1 MLNIIHNQY
10 RPDRLQTLN
19 YELNRQEGV
28 EIWRLWPAILDSPVC
43 KGVSRAHKQI
53 VQFAKDWKI
62 PEVIIAEDDIKF
74 PAEDG
79 FKYFLSKK
87 PEDFDL
93 YLGGI
98 YRGEIKDGKTDDF
111 SGLHLYIIKQK
122 FYDTFLSINEEK
134 HLDTELKGKGDYHVC
149 YPFAAIQYSGYSDV
163 ERAKTNFEGL
173 LTDKLIYQ

>member
-1 MLNIIHNQY
+1 MNIIHNQY
-10 RPDRLQTLN
+10 RPDRWDNLMH
-19 YELNRQEGV
+19 ELNRQGITEYR
-28 EIWRLWPAILDSPVC
+28 IWPSVFDSPIC

-53 VQFAKDWKI
+53 VQFAQDVGL

-79 FKYFLSKK
+79 FKYFLKRK

>member
-1 MLNIIHNQY
+1 MHELSRQGIKDY
-10 RPDRLQTLN
+10 R
-19 YELNRQEGV
+19 
-28 EIWRLWPAILDSPVC
+28 IWPAVFDSPIC
-43 KGVSRAHKQI
+43 KGVSKAHKQI
-53 VQFAKDWKI
+53 VRCLRNL
-62 PEVIIAEDDIKF
+62 PEIIIAEDDIKF

-79 FKYFLSKK
+79 FEYFLKRK

-98 YRGEIKDGKTDDF
+98 YRGEIKDGKTTDF